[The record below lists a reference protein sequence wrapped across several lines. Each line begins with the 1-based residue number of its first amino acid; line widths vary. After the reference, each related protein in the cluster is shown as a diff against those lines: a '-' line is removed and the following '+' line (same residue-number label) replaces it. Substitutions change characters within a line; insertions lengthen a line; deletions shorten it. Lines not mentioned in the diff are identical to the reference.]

1 MRNEQRTTK
10 LGNLGALLL
19 FGIFAVLLL
28 MILLSGADLYQ
39 SLTERDRANYDRHTA
54 AQYLATRVRQ
64 ADAEGGMRVEEFCG
78 TAALVTAEQIEGEL
92 YETRIYCY
100 DGYLRELF
108 AAASYEPEPED
119 GEKILPMESLELTW
133 NDGLIRAELLG
144 PEGDAQELLLHCRSG
159 GEVAP

>member
-10 LGNLGALLL
+10 LGSLGALLL
-19 FGIFAVLLL
+19 FGVFAVLLL

-64 ADAEGGMRVEEFCG
+64 ADADGRVRVEEFHG
-78 TAALVTAEQIEGEL
+78 MTALVAEERIGGSV

-108 AAASYEPEPED
+108 ATADYEAAPED
-119 GEKILPMESLELTW
+119 GEKVLPMTSLDLTCH
-133 NDGLIRAELLG
+133 DGLIRAELVS
-144 PEGDAQELLLHCRSG
+144 PSGDAQELLLHCRSG
-159 GEVAP
+159 EEVTP